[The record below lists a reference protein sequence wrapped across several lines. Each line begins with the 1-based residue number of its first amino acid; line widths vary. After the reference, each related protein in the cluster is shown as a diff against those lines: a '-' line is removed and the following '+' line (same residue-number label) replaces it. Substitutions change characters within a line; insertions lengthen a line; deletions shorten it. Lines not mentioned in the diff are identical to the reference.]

1 LDRARS
7 VGFTVSPRG
16 GEQAL
21 NADPAAQRRLLDL
34 QAADLQLDQLAQR
47 RETLPEAAEARA
59 LAVEHARLRDHEVAI
74 TTEMADLES
83 ERERA
88 DADVEQV
95 RQRKDRDRKRLDAG
109 QVSSPKELE
118 GLQSEIASLERRQGA
133 LEETELDIMQR
144 LEDAQRKVKQVA
156 ADRAEIER
164 QGREAQRARDDA
176 WAGIDQSAEA
186 VQRERELIADG
197 LPEGLLALYEKTRA
211 ERGGVGAVEIRQRRC
226 EGCRITI
233 DPADLNRIR
242 AAAPDLVVRC
252 EECRRIQVRTAE
264 SGL

>member
-1 LDRARS
+1 VDRARN
-7 VGFTVSPRG
+7 VGPDVSPRG
-16 GEQAL
+16 GEPAL

-34 QAADLQLDQLAQR
+34 QAVDLELDQLARR
-47 RETLPEAAEARA
+47 RETLPEAAEARS
-59 LAVEHARLRDHEVAI
+59 LAVEHVRLRDEEVAI
-74 TTEMADLES
+74 ATEMADLES
-83 ERERA
+83 EQERA

-95 RQRKDRDRKRLDAG
+95 RQRKDRDRHRLDAG
-109 QVSSPKELE
+109 QVSSAKELE
-118 GLQSEIASLERRQGA
+118 SLQSEIASLERRQGV
-133 LEETELDIMQR
+133 LEETELDVMQR
-144 LEDAQRKVKQVA
+144 LENAQRRLKQVE

-164 QGREAQRARDDA
+164 RGREVQHARDHA
-176 WAGIDQSAEA
+176 WAEIDESADA
-186 VQRERELIADG
+186 VQRQRELIAG
-197 LPEGLLALYEKTRA
+197 ELPGDLLALYEKTRA

>member
-1 LDRARS
+1 MDRARS
-7 VGFTVSPRG
+7 VGLNLSPRG
-16 GEQAL
+16 GELVL
-21 NADPAAQRRLLDL
+21 NADPIAQRRLLDL
-34 QAADLQLDQLAQR
+34 QAADLQLDQLAHR
-47 RETLPEAAEARA
+47 REALPEAAEARS
-59 LAVEHARLRDHEVAI
+59 LAVEHARLRDLEVAVA
-74 TTEMADLES
+74 TEIADLE
-83 ERERA
+83 REQIRA

-118 GLQSEIASLERRQGA
+118 SLQSEITSLERRQSV
-133 LEETELDIMQR
+133 LEEAELDIMQR
-144 LEDAQRKVKQVA
+144 LEDAERRATQVVSDRTDVERRGRKTQGIRDEA
-156 ADRAEIER
+156 WAEI
-164 QGREAQRARDDA
+164 
-176 WAGIDQSAEA
+176 DQTTEA
-186 VQRERELIADG
+186 VRQERELIAGEIPPD
-197 LPEGLLALYEKTRA
+197 LLALYEKTRA

>member
-1 LDRARS
+1 MDRARN
-7 VGFTVSPRG
+7 VGFNVTPRG
-16 GEQAL
+16 GEPAL

-34 QAADLQLDQLAQR
+34 QEADLQLDQLTHR
-47 RETLPEAAEARA
+47 RETLPEAAEART
-59 LAVEHARLRDHEVAI
+59 LAAEHARLRDQEVAVA
-74 TTEMADLES
+74 TEIADLE
-83 ERERA
+83 RGQERA

-95 RQRKDRDRKRLDAG
+95 RQRKDRDRQRLDAG

-118 GLQSEIASLERRQGA
+118 SLQSEIASLERRQGV
-133 LEETELDIMQR
+133 LEETELDIMER
-144 LEDAQRKVKQVA
+144 LEDAQGRA
-156 ADRAEIER
+156 AQIESDRTEIEQ
-164 QGREAQRARDDA
+164 QGRKAQSLRDDA
-176 WAGIDQSAEA
+176 WAEIDHKAQS
-186 VQRERELIADG
+186 VRRERDLIAGQIPPD
-197 LPEGLLALYEKTRA
+197 LLALYEKTRA

>member
-1 LDRARS
+1 MDRAHGVQHDLSR
-7 VGFTVSPRG
+7 RG
-16 GEQAL
+16 GERPL

-34 QAADLQLDQLAQR
+34 QAADLELDQLAHR
-47 RETLPEAAEARA
+47 RETLPEAAEARS
-59 LAVEHARLRDHEVAI
+59 LAAEHARIRNEEVTVA
-74 TTEMADLES
+74 TEIADLE
-83 ERERA
+83 RDQRRA

-95 RQRKDRDRKRLDAG
+95 RQRKDRDRQRLDAG

-118 GLQSEIASLERRQGA
+118 SLQSEIVSLERRQA
-133 LEETELDIMQR
+133 VLEEAELEIMQR
-144 LEDAQRKVKQVA
+144 LEDAQRRAAQLG
-156 ADRAEIER
+156 ADRIEVER
-164 QGREAQRARDDA
+164 RGREAQRARDDA
-176 WAGIDQSAEA
+176 WAGIDDAAQT
-186 VQRERELIADG
+186 VRHERELIAAQ
-197 LPEGLLALYEKTRA
+197 LPADLLALYEKTRA
-211 ERGGVGAVEIRQRRC
+211 ERGGIGAVEIRQRRC